1 MKNYQDNL
9 EKNIIVKLRQI
20 LSELPPY
27 CKDYFNSLETRT
39 TKNTQLAYAYDLNV
53 FFNFLLESNPN
64 FKTKK
69 ITLDELNKID
79 THDIEEYMNYLK
91 YYSANVKNKDS
102 SNTISQTEN
111 TKEVLNSNEGIKRK
125 MSSLRTFFNYLYK
138 NEAITHDP
146 TSKVLM
152 PKLRQKAI
160 IRLEPD
166 EVAKLLDK
174 VESGELLTKNE
185 QKYHKF
191 TKERDLAIMTLLLG
205 TGIRV
210 SECVGI
216 DITDIDFNAGAIRI
230 HRKGGK
236 ETLIYY
242 GNEVKDALENY
253 INNSRKKIIEEKNLD
268 EQALFLSIQNKR
280 LNQRSIEKLVK
291 KYATSVTPLK
301 HITPHKLRSTYG
313 TNLYRETG
321 DIYLVAEVLGHND
334 VNTTKKH
341 YAAIDE
347 DLKKSARNIVKLRS
361 NTDE

>member
-9 EKNIIVKLRQI
+9 EKSIIVKLRQI
-20 LSELPPY
+20 LKDLPPY

-53 FFNFLLESNPN
+53 FFNFLVESNPS
-64 FKTKK
+64 FKSKN
-69 ITLDELNKID
+69 ISLEQLDKLD

-91 YYSANVKNKDS
+91 YYSTGSNK
-102 SNTISQTEN
+102 E
-111 TKEVLNSNEGIKRK
+111 KEVLNSNEAIKRK
-125 MSSLRTFFNYLYK
+125 MSSLRSFFGYFFK
-138 NEAITHDP
+138 NESLTHDP
-146 TSKVLM
+146 TAKISM

-160 IRLEPD
+160 TRLEPN
-166 EVAKLLDK
+166 EVARLLDK
-174 VESGELLTKNE
+174 VETGDLLTKNE
-185 QKYHKF
+185 QIYHKF

-216 DITDIDFNAGAIRI
+216 DISDIDFEAGAIRI

-236 ETLIYY
+236 ETFIYF
-242 GNEVKDALENY
+242 GDEVKRALENY
-253 INNSRKKIIEEKNLD
+253 IHNSRKKIIEEKKLE

-291 KYATSVTPLK
+291 KYALNVTPLK

-334 VNTTKKH
+334 INTTKKH

-347 DLKKSARNIVKLRS
+347 DLKKNARNVVKLRS
-361 NTDE
+361 QTDD

>member
-9 EKNIIVKLRQI
+9 EKNIIVKLRQL

-39 TKNTQLAYAYDLNV
+39 TINTQLAYAYDLTV
-53 FFNFLLESNPN
+53 FFNFLVNSNPSY
-64 FKTKK
+64 KTKS
-69 ITLDELNKID
+69 ISFDDLNNLNL
-79 THDIEEYMNYLK
+79 HDIEEYMNYLK
-91 YYSANVKNKDS
+91 FYSNNKSTEKDT
-102 SNTISQTEN
+102 NKISQ
-111 TKEVLNSNEGIKRK
+111 KEVLNSNEGIKRK
-125 MSSLRTFFNYLYK
+125 LSSLRSFFIYLYK
-138 NEAITHDP
+138 NEMIKQDP
-146 TSKVLM
+146 TAKISM

-160 IRLEPD
+160 TRLEPD

-174 VESGELLTKNE
+174 VETGELLTDTEK
-185 QKYHKF
+185 KYHKL

-216 DITDIDFNAGAIRI
+216 DITDIDFEASAIKI

-236 ETLIYY
+236 ETFIYY
-242 GNEVKDALENY
+242 GNEVKIALENY
-253 INNSRKKIIEEKNLD
+253 INNSRKKIVEEQNLD

-291 KYATSVTPLK
+291 KYAISVTPLK

-347 DLKKSARNIVKLRS
+347 DLKKQARNVVKLRS
-361 NTDE
+361 DTE

>member
-1 MKNYQDNL
+1 MKNYQDYL
-9 EKNIIVKLRQI
+9 EKNIIVKLRQL

-39 TKNTQLAYAYDLNV
+39 TMNTQLAYVYDLTV
-53 FFNFLLESNPN
+53 FYNFLIHSNPSLN
-64 FKTKK
+64 IKT
-69 ITLDELNKID
+69 ITLDDLNNLNL
-79 THDIEEYMNYLK
+79 HDIEEYINYLK
-91 YYSANVKNKDS
+91 YYSSNKLTVKTDS
-102 SNTISQTEN
+102 QKTIQKEN
-111 TKEVLNSNEGIKRK
+111 LNSNEGIKRK
-125 MSSLRTFFNYLYK
+125 LSSLRSFFIYLFK
-138 NEAITHDP
+138 NEMIKQDP
-146 TSKVLM
+146 TAKISM

-160 IRLEPD
+160 TRLEPD

-205 TGIRV
+205 TGIRI

-216 DITDIDFNAGAIRI
+216 DITDIDFHASAIKI

-236 ETLIYY
+236 ETFIYY
-242 GNEVKDALENY
+242 GDEVKTALENY
-253 INNSRKKIIEEKNLD
+253 INNSRKKIIDEKKLD

-291 KYATSVTPLK
+291 KYAISVTPLK

-347 DLKKSARNIVKLRS
+347 DLKKNARNIVKLRS
-361 NTDE
+361 DAE

>member
-9 EKNIIVKLRQI
+9 EKNIIVKLRQL

-27 CKDYFNSLETRT
+27 CKDYFNSLQTRT
-39 TKNTQLAYAYDLNV
+39 TINTQLAYAYDLTV
-53 FFNFLLESNPN
+53 FFNFLVNSNPSL
-64 FKTKK
+64 KTKS
-69 ITLDELNKID
+69 ISFDDLNNLNL
-79 THDIEEYMNYLK
+79 HDIEEYMNYLK
-91 YYSANVKNKDS
+91 FYSNNKSTEKDT
-102 SNTISQTEN
+102 NNISQ
-111 TKEVLNSNEGIKRK
+111 KEVLNSNEGIKRK
-125 MSSLRTFFNYLYK
+125 LSSLRSFFIYLYK
-138 NEAITHDP
+138 NEMIKHDP
-146 TSKVLM
+146 TAKISM

-160 IRLEPD
+160 TRLEPD

-174 VESGELLTKNE
+174 VETGELLTDTEK
-185 QKYHKF
+185 KYHKL

-216 DITDIDFNAGAIRI
+216 DITDIDFEASAIKI

-236 ETLIYY
+236 ETFIYY
-242 GNEVKDALENY
+242 GNEVKIALENY
-253 INNSRKKIIEEKNLD
+253 INNSRKKIVEEQNLD

-291 KYATSVTPLK
+291 KYAISVTPLK

-347 DLKKSARNIVKLRS
+347 DLKKKARNVVKLRS
-361 NTDE
+361 DAE